1 MPYVKIELLKGRNED
16 QKARIAQAVTDAL
29 VEHGGA
35 TAGSVFVVFDDV
47 EKHDWAVGGTLLS
60 RKAAAGPAGG

>member
-1 MPYVKIELLKGRNED
+1 MPYVKIELLKGRSVE

-35 TAGSVFVVFDDV
+35 SASSVFVVFDDV
-47 EKHDWAVGGTLLS
+47 ERHDWAVGGTLLS
-60 RKAAAGPAGG
+60 EKAAKPAGS